1 MRRSRSWR
9 GIDVGGV
16 RYRWR
21 FGRGTIEVRLG
32 REVVLRRSSYDLAG
46 ITPDS
51 FERGQWKRTSDGAV
65 TPAMIRRAIL
75 RSRP

>member
-32 REVVLRRSSYDLAG
+32 REVVLRRYDLAG
-46 ITPDS
+46 VAPDA